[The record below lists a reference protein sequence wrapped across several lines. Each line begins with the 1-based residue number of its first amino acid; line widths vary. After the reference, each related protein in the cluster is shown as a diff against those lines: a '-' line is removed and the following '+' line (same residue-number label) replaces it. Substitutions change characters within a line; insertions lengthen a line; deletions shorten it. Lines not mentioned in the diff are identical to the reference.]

1 MQLLRD
7 NPTIDFMGRRRA
19 AMILSAI
26 LIVVSI
32 GAIVVRGFNWGLEF
46 TGGIVAELMFEN
58 AVELESVRG
67 TLADAGFDQALV
79 QSFGTTSEVLVRLPP
94 VETADEADLVVDR
107 VLEVLRAAGNEVR
120 LMRPPEFIGS
130 QVGSDLAEQ
139 GALAML
145 FATIM
150 IFVYVM
156 LRFRWKF
163 AVGAIAA
170 LVHDVIVTIGFFALF
185 QFTVDLSVLAAVLAV
200 IGYSLND
207 TVVVYDRIRENFRM
221 MRRSTTFEIVNAS
234 LNQTL
239 SRTIIT
245 GLTTLLVLVALL
257 LLAGETLF
265 GFSVA
270 LIIGIV
276 VGTYSSI
283 FIGVALAYDMNL
295 TPADLLEVKKS
306 DPELDALP

>member
-1 MQLLRD
+1 
-7 NPTIDFMGRRRA
+7 PTIDFMGRRRA

-139 GALAML
+139 GALAKL

-163 AVGAIAA
+163 AGGAIAA

-283 FIGVALAYDMNL
+283 FIGGA
-295 TPADLLEVKKS
+295 T
-306 DPELDALP
+306 

>member
-1 MQLLRD
+1 VQLLRD

-283 FIGVALAYDMNL
+283 FIGGATVLYLNVLPSDMI
-295 TPADLLEVKKS
+295 PPKREEV
-306 DPELDALP
+306 DALP

>member
-1 MQLLRD
+1 VQLLRD

-170 LVHDVIVTIGFFALF
+170 LVHDVIITIGFFALF

-283 FIGVALAYDMNL
+283 FIGGATVLYLNVLPSDMI
-295 TPADLLEVKKS
+295 PPKREEV
-306 DPELDALP
+306 DALP

>member
-1 MQLLRD
+1 
-7 NPTIDFMGRRRA
+7 MGRRRA
-19 AMILSAI
+19 AMILSAV
-26 LIVVSI
+26 LIVVSL
-32 GAIVVRGFNWGLEF
+32 GAIVLRGFNWGLEF
-46 TGGIVAELMFEN
+46 TGGIVAEMMFAN
-58 AVELESVRG
+58 AVELEDVRG
-67 TLADAGFDQALV
+67 TLAAAGFDEALV
-79 QSFGTTSEVLVRLPP
+79 QNFGTASEVLVRLPP
-94 VETADEADLVVDR
+94 VETSEQADAIVDE
-107 VLEVLRAAGNEVR
+107 VLAALRAAGNDVT
-120 LMRPPEFIGS
+120 LLRPPEFIGS

-145 FATIM
+145 FATLM
-150 IFVYVM
+150 IFIYVM

-170 LVHDVIVTIGFFALF
+170 LVHDVIITIGFFALF

-207 TVVVYDRIRENFRM
+207 SVVVYDRIRENFRM
-221 MRRSTTFEIVNAS
+221 MRRGRTFEIVNAS

-257 LLAGETLF
+257 VLAGDTLF

-270 LIIGIV
+270 LIVGIV

-283 FIGVALAYDMNL
+283 FVGGAAVLYLNVLPSDMV
-295 TPADLLEVKKS
+295 PPKREEVDS
-306 DPELDALP
+306 LP